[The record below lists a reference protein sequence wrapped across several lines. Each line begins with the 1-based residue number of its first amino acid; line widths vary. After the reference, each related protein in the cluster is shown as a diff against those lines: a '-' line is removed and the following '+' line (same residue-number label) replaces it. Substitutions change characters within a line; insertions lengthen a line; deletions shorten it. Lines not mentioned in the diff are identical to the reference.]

1 MTARDTSSPRTD
13 EPAGAAAGNG
23 RDRPAYDPA
32 AELRAAAGNL
42 VEVGAYVQQYI
53 GAKISGTLY
62 GVRKLVLLATLG
74 AVVGIAGVS
83 ILVTCAVLLVLGVSG
98 MIAAMLPN
106 WLDWLGPL
114 LVGLLGVGLSTI
126 VVFFM
131 LRRAA
136 RIGKRMALEEY
147 RTALHE
153 QRRQFGT
160 DAFSRSVA
168 DAAEKDLEAR
178 TSRAMTPEERE
189 ALREKQVKAQ
199 KARRQV
205 EEDLSRV
212 AEE

>member
-1 MTARDTSSPRTD
+1 MTAPDPSSPRTD
-13 EPAGAAAGNG
+13 EPAGAAAENG
-23 RDRPAYDPA
+23 RERPAYDPA
-32 AELRAAAGNL
+32 RELRAAAGNL
-42 VEVGAYVQQYI
+42 AEVGAYVQQYI

-62 GVRKLVLLATLG
+62 GVRKLILLATLG

-83 ILVTCAVLLVLGVSG
+83 ILITCAVLLVLGVSG
-98 MIAAMLPN
+98 MIAAMLPD

-114 LVGLLGVGLSTI
+114 LVGLLGVGLSSV

-153 QRRQFGT
+153 QRRQFGHDAFTRSVT
-160 DAFSRSVA
+160 DAV
-168 DAAEKDLEAR
+168 EKDLEAR
-178 TSRAMTPEERE
+178 TARAMTPEERE
-189 ALREKQVKAQ
+189 ALREKRAEAQ

-212 AEE
+212 AEQ